1 MSSERLR
8 FVFPNG
14 REQGRRLQSTE
25 LAAPRSLPPELAIAI
40 ALRGSS
46 RPQGAGTQ
54 PSASP
59 WINVGGAPAAPV
71 PTDFLPG
78 ESLKTTQVFLLMQ
91 FVFFFFWFFFF
102 NSYHSWMPSSLFHTG
117 FLLNFPLK

>member
-8 FVFPNG
+8 FVFPN
-14 REQGRRLQSTE
+14 RRVQQGRRLQSTE
-25 LAAPRSLPPELAIAI
+25 LAAPRSLPPELAGPRSLPPPLAIAL

-54 PSASP
+54 PSAFP

-91 FVFFFFWFFFF
+91 FVVFFFFF
-102 NSYHSWMPSSLFHTG
+102 
-117 FLLNFPLK
+117 

>member
-14 REQGRRLQSTE
+14 RAQQGRRLQSTE
-25 LAAPRSLPPELAIAI
+25 LAAPRSLPPPLAIAI

-54 PSASP
+54 PSAFP
-59 WINVGGAPAAPV
+59 WIDVGGAPAAPV

-91 FVFFFFWFFFF
+91 FVVFFFFF
-102 NSYHSWMPSSLFHTG
+102 NSYHSWMPSSLF
-117 FLLNFPLK
+117 FILDSYSISL